1 MEVEVEEEVGLV
13 LVEQVG
19 RRKVGALLDEM
30 RS

>member
-1 MEVEVEEEVGLV
+1 MEVEVEEEVGLE